1 MERAILIRMDWKA
14 FFFIMPSPFLLSLVH
29 SFPSTTSSWKEIGS
43 VSNKDGMEMMA
54 MTGR

>member
-1 MERAILIRMDWKA
+1 MDWKA